1 MDSVTGDGLGDWRWT
16 GFLRSRAVPSG
27 MALDELAT
35 NWLLALIAAL
45 LAVLV
50 LDATG
55 QSFVEPLAPI
65 ANVLALVT
73 FLAFVLATG
82 AFLVYTA
89 SFKNE

>member
-1 MDSVTGDGLGDWRWT
+1 ME
-16 GFLRSRAVPSG
+16 RA
-27 MALDELAT
+27 LT
-35 NWLLALIAAL
+35 NWLLGLVAAL

-55 QSFVEPLAPI
+55 QEFLHLLNPI

-73 FLAFVLATG
+73 FLAFIILTG

-89 SFKNE
+89 SFRNE

>member
-1 MDSVTGDGLGDWRWT
+1 MERLTTD
-16 GFLRSRAVPSG
+16 
-27 MALDELAT
+27 
-35 NWLLALIAAL
+35 WLLALIAAL

-55 QSFVEPLAPI
+55 ERFLGLLAPI

-73 FLAFVLATG
+73 FLAFVIATG

-89 SFKNE
+89 SFRSE

>member
-1 MDSVTGDGLGDWRWT
+1 
-16 GFLRSRAVPSG
+16 
-27 MALDELAT
+27 MAIDDLAT
-35 NWLLALIAAL
+35 NWLLALVAAL

-55 QSFVEPLAPI
+55 QSFVEPLAPV

-73 FLAFVLATG
+73 FLAFVIATG

-89 SFKNE
+89 SFKND

>member
-1 MDSVTGDGLGDWRWT
+1 MERVL
-16 GFLRSRAVPSG
+16 
-27 MALDELAT
+27 T
-35 NWLLALIAAL
+35 NWLLGLIAAL

-50 LDATG
+50 LDTTG
-55 QSFVEPLAPI
+55 QEFLNPLDPF

-73 FLAFVLATG
+73 FLSFILLTG

>member
-1 MDSVTGDGLGDWRWT
+1 MDDL
-16 GFLRSRAVPSG
+16 L
-27 MALDELAT
+27 T
-35 NWLLALIAAL
+35 NWLLGLIAAL

-55 QSFVEPLAPI
+55 GEFLEPLDPV

-73 FLAFVLATG
+73 FLSFVLLTG

-89 SFKNE
+89 SFRNE

>member
-1 MDSVTGDGLGDWRWT
+1 MDDL
-16 GFLRSRAVPSG
+16 L
-27 MALDELAT
+27 T
-35 NWLLALIAAL
+35 NWLLGLIAAL

-55 QSFVEPLAPI
+55 QEFLNPLDPV

-73 FLAFVLATG
+73 FLSFVLLTG

-89 SFKNE
+89 SFRDA

>member
-1 MDSVTGDGLGDWRWT
+1 MDDL
-16 GFLRSRAVPSG
+16 L
-27 MALDELAT
+27 T
-35 NWLLALIAAL
+35 NWLLGLIAAL

-55 QSFVEPLAPI
+55 QEFLNPLDPV

-73 FLAFVLATG
+73 FLSFVLLTG

-89 SFKNE
+89 SFRNE

>member
-1 MDSVTGDGLGDWRWT
+1 MDMKS
-16 GFLRSRAVPSG
+16 
-27 MALDELAT
+27 LAT

-55 QSFVEPLAPI
+55 QSFVEALAPV

-89 SFKNE
+89 SFKS